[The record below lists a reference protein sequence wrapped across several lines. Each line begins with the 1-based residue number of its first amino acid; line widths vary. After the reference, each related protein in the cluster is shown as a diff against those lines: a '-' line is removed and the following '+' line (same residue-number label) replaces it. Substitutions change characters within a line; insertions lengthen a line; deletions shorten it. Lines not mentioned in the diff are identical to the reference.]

1 MKKSTR
7 EIGAELLFEVLENGA
22 YANLLLD
29 KALGGLSEGRD
40 RAFVTH
46 LVYGTLRR
54 FAPIDYQ
61 IRQFV
66 QKPIK
71 KKDAMLEVL
80 MRAGFYEI
88 LYSAAKPYAVVN
100 EYVNLGKKLGN
111 PGWGKMLNGV
121 LRNLLRK
128 KDSLSW
134 PEFPGEVESAAFFI
148 SLPDWLVAL
157 WKREYGEEVA
167 LRLVQ
172 SMEEERSPVIRINT
186 LKIQREALQK
196 RLEEHGVS
204 AEAGILGEDALRLG
218 KGAELWRLP
227 DDFHSL
233 FVIQEE
239 SSQLVA
245 KVLAPEEG
253 SNVLD
258 ICAAPGGKTTHIA
271 QMMKNCG
278 KIWASDLYDH
288 KVELIRD
295 NARRL
300 GITNIEAIKKDG
312 REWGEEFP
320 EKFDYVLLDAPCSGF
335 GVMNRRSDSHLHK
348 KTEDTKVL
356 SALQR
361 ELLVSAYKALRPGGA
376 MVYSTCTLSYGE
388 NCGNVAWFLKQFE
401 DMKLSPFDDKISGL
415 SQRERKEAAEGYL
428 ELFPFEHQT
437 DGFFIARF
445 VKDEK

>member
-1 MKKSTR
+1 
-7 EIGAELLFEVLENGA
+7 
-22 YANLLLD
+22 
-29 KALGGLSEGRD
+29 
-40 RAFVTH
+40 
-46 LVYGTLRR
+46 
-54 FAPIDYQ
+54 
-61 IRQFV
+61 
-66 QKPIK
+66 
-71 KKDAMLEVL
+71 
-80 MRAGFYEI
+80 
-88 LYSAAKPYAVVN
+88 
-100 EYVNLGKKLGN
+100 
-111 PGWGKMLNGV
+111 
-121 LRNLLRK
+121 
-128 KDSLSW
+128 
-134 PEFPGEVESAAFFI
+134 
-148 SLPDWLVAL
+148 
-157 WKREYGEEVA
+157 
-167 LRLVQ
+167 
-172 SMEEERSPVIRINT
+172 
-186 LKIQREALQK
+186 
-196 RLEEHGVS
+196 
-204 AEAGILGEDALRLG
+204 
-218 KGAELWRLP
+218 
-227 DDFHSL
+227 
-233 FVIQEE
+233 
-239 SSQLVA
+239 
-245 KVLAPEEG
+245 
-253 SNVLD
+253 
-258 ICAAPGGKTTHIA
+258 
-271 QMMKNCG
+271 MMKNCG

-348 KTEDTKVL
+348 KAEDTKVL